1 MVSVFVAGVVVAVS
15 AGCASPMPSGGISP
29 SPSAVASRPTSTSTA
44 SATIAPTTVP
54 TDTGS
59 GPAVTVDPALLQVLP
74 SAVDGVALTPDAETA
89 AEIAADPSLA
99 DDVEALALAAAF
111 GPLSSGDA
119 GGDYAVAT
127 VVRLL
132 PDVFTD
138 GFFRNWR
145 DTFDAGVCEQ
155 AGGVSGHAQADI
167 GGRTTWIGTCAGG
180 VHTYHTVL
188 RDDTILV
195 SVQGAGPARYGEQI
209 MAALRE

>member
-1 MVSVFVAGVVVAVS
+1 
-15 AGCASPMPSGGISP
+15 
-29 SPSAVASRPTSTSTA
+29 
-44 SATIAPTTVP
+44 
-54 TDTGS
+54 
-59 GPAVTVDPALLQVLP
+59 VTVDPALLEVLP
-74 SAVDGVALTPDAETA
+74 SAVGGVALTPDAETA
-89 AEIAADPSLA
+89 ADIAADTSLA

-111 GPLSSGDA
+111 GPLSSGDT

-145 DTFDAGVCEQ
+145 DTFDAGVCGQ
-155 AGGVSGHAQADI
+155 AGGVAGHAQADI
-167 GGRTTWIGTCAGG
+167 GDRTTWIGTCAGG